1 MSEIG
6 ISQML
11 AQMRTVASQ
20 LGGEEITAGTA
31 PDRAQ
36 FSDLLSKAVDAVNE
50 SQQLSSDLKARFQLG
65 QDGVDIS
72 QVMVASQ
79 KASLQ
84 FQLMVQVRNKLVTAY
99 QDVMNMQI

>member
-1 MSEIG
+1 MSD
-6 ISQML
+6 ISMTQML
-11 AQMRTVASQ
+11 AQLRDIASQAGTGVIDARTV
-20 LGGEEITAGTA
+20 

-36 FSDLLSKAVDAVNE
+36 FPDMLSKAIEAVNE
-50 SQQLSSDLKARFQLG
+50 SQQTSSDLKTRFELG
-65 QDGVDIS
+65 QEGVDIA